1 MTNKR
6 QSSKENGSFAT
17 LIYSIQE
24 PVMVYELTQWYDNWK
39 LKSLFIILFIIY
51 SASPATEPIG
61 EVNIKNLGLI

>member
-6 QSSKENGSFAT
+6 QSSKENGNFAT

-51 SASPATEPIG
+51 SASPAREPIG